1 MKKNLLITIALVAN
15 SITTLAQSTW
25 TPNITIP
32 RTTNSSYANTTLV
45 SGYTRTNGTFV
56 SSYRRTRSNDT
67 NIDNFST
74 IGNSNPFSGQRGSR
88 AKDYS
93 TGALNYGVG
102 QNIRT
107 GSRGGNTISIVAVIK
122 LMYQKELIHSVGKI

>member
-25 TPNITIP
+25 TPSITIP
-32 RTTNSSYANTTLV
+32 RTTNSSYTNTTLV
-45 SGYTRTNGTFV
+45 SGYTRSNGTFV

-102 QNIRT
+102 QTIRT
-107 GSRGGNTISIVAVIK
+107 GSRGGQYYINSRGNKTYVPKRANTF
-122 LMYQKELIHSVGKI
+122 GW

>member
-1 MKKNLLITIALVAN
+1 MKKILLITIALVAN

-32 RTTNSSYANTTLV
+32 RTTNSSYTNTTLV
-45 SGYTRTNGTFV
+45 SGYTRSNGTFV

-102 QNIRT
+102 QTIRT
-107 GSRGGNTISIVAVIK
+107 GSRGGQYYINSRGNKTYVPKRANTF
-122 LMYQKELIHSVGKI
+122 GW

>member
-32 RTTNSSYANTTLV
+32 RTTNSSYTNTTLV
-45 SGYTRTNGTFV
+45 SGYTRSNGTFV

-74 IGNSNPFSGQRGSR
+74 IAILSQDREE
-88 AKDYS
+88 AE
-93 TGALNYGVG
+93 L
-102 QNIRT
+102 RT
-107 GSRGGNTISIVAVIK
+107 TLR
-122 LMYQKELIHSVGKI
+122 EL

>member
-15 SITTLAQSTW
+15 SITTLAQP
-25 TPNITIP
+25 TPPTNITIT
-32 RTTNSSYANTTLV
+32 RTTNSSYTNTTLV

-102 QNIRT
+102 QTIRT
-107 GSRGGNTISIVAVIK
+107 GSRGGQYYINSRGNKTYVPKRANTF
-122 LMYQKELIHSVGKI
+122 GW

>member
-25 TPNITIP
+25 TRNITIP
-32 RTTNSSYANTTLV
+32 RTTNSSYTNTTLV

-107 GSRGGNTISIVAVIK
+107 GSRGGQYYINSRGNKTYVPKRANTF
-122 LMYQKELIHSVGKI
+122 GW

>member
-15 SITTLAQSTW
+15 SITTLAQCTW
-25 TPNITIP
+25 APNITIP
-32 RTTNSSYANTTLV
+32 GTTNSSYANTTLV

-102 QNIRT
+102 QTIRT
-107 GSRGGNTISIVAVIK
+107 GSRGGQYYINSRGNKTYVPKRANTF
-122 LMYQKELIHSVGKI
+122 GW

>member
-25 TPNITIP
+25 TRNITIP
-32 RTTNSSYANTTLV
+32 RTTNSSYTNTTLV
-45 SGYTRTNGTFV
+45 SGYTRSNGTFV

-107 GSRGGNTISIVAVIK
+107 GSRGGQYYINSRGNKTYVPKRANTF
-122 LMYQKELIHSVGKI
+122 GW

>member
-25 TPNITIP
+25 TTNITIP
-32 RTTNSSYANTTLV
+32 RTTNSSYTNTTLV
-45 SGYTRTNGTFV
+45 SGYTRSNGTFV

-102 QNIRT
+102 QTIRT
-107 GSRGGNTISIVAVIK
+107 GSRGGQYYINSRGNKTYVPKRANTF
-122 LMYQKELIHSVGKI
+122 GW

>member
-25 TPNITIP
+25 TPSITIP
-32 RTTNSSYANTTLV
+32 RTTNSSYTNTTLV
-45 SGYTRTNGTFV
+45 SGYTRSNGTFV

-102 QNIRT
+102 QTIRT
-107 GSRGGNTISIVAVIK
+107 GSRDGQYYINSRGNKTYVPKRANTF
-122 LMYQKELIHSVGKI
+122 GW

>member
-15 SITTLAQSTW
+15 SITTLGQSTW

-32 RTTNSSYANTTLV
+32 RTTNSSYTNTTLV

-102 QNIRT
+102 QTIRT
-107 GSRGGNTISIVAVIK
+107 GSRGGQYYINSRGNKTYVPKRANTF
-122 LMYQKELIHSVGKI
+122 GW